1 MMTMITTTMRILLV
15 AITKVM
21 MLLMKKGVVI
31 DLTHLKK
38 GAFVIPKQNF

>member
-1 MMTMITTTMRILLV
+1 MMTMRTMLV

-38 GAFVIPKQNF
+38 GAFVIPKHNF